1 MPFEAGQSGNPG
13 GRPKHKPFREALMM
27 EALAAEKGEACEAK
41 KGSLRWNARQ
51 LLEQGDVSAIREIA
65 DRLDGKAT
73 QAIEHSGELEV
84 TSKEQRD
91 AAVAAATR
99 ANT

>member
-1 MPFEAGQSGNPG
+1 MA
-13 GRPKHKPFREALMM
+13 GRPPSEKTFANMLRIAISEAHGKGGNKLRAVAD
-27 EALAAEKGEACEAK
+27 ALVTKA
-41 KGSLRWNARQ
+41 LT
-51 LLEQGDVSAIREIA
+51 GDVPAIREIA

>member
-1 MPFEAGQSGNPG
+1 MAGNANSG
-13 GRPKHKPFREALMM
+13 RRQEKPFRDALRV
-27 EALAAEKGEACEAK
+27 ELASIGKDSKALRQIARALIDAAVDGKM
-41 KGSLRWNARQ
+41 
-51 LLEQGDVSAIREIA
+51 DAIREIA

-91 AAVAAATR
+91 AAVAAAAR